1 MVGGGGEGAGGWGG
15 GCQEKTLI
23 VSCLEWLTSLF
34 LFIMVEFEKVLY
46 SPDLKMVLIF
56 LLRKS
61 SKGVQVQ
68 MGKCLTIIHEML
80 CHAIVIDKPG
90 GLSVC
95 SQPLPQEN
103 FQLS

>member
-1 MVGGGGEGAGGWGG
+1 
-15 GCQEKTLI
+15 
-23 VSCLEWLTSLF
+23 
-34 LFIMVEFEKVLY
+34 
-46 SPDLKMVLIF
+46 MVLIF
-56 LLRKS
+56 LQRKS
-61 SKGVQVQ
+61 SKRVQVQ
-68 MGKCLTIIHEML
+68 MSKCLTITREML